1 MMEEYKKADGLIVD
15 DTVLEKMKKL
25 IVEES
30 GQSGHLKDPIEQIF
44 IPDQGNKSLAEEI
57 IDFAEG
63 NLKRSRRIHYD
74 SVPFICST
82 LLRRKK

>member
-1 MMEEYKKADGLIVD
+1 MMEEDKKADGLIVD

-30 GQSGHLKDPIEQIF
+30 GQPGYLKDSIEQIF

-57 IDFAEG
+57 TDYVEE
-63 NLKRSRRIHYD
+63 NLKRSRCIHYD

-82 LLRRKK
+82 LLIRKK

>member
-30 GQSGHLKDPIEQIF
+30 GLSGHLKDPIEQIF
-44 IPDQGNKSLAEEI
+44 IPDQ
-57 IDFAEG
+57 
-63 NLKRSRRIHYD
+63 RSRRIHYD